1 MKVLVDMNLSPR
13 WVDLLAGE
21 GVEAAHWS
29 TLGSGNA
36 SDRVIMA
43 YAKTND
49 YIVLTHDLD
58 FGAILAATQGEK
70 PSVVQIRAELLSPN
84 VIGQQ
89 VILALRQ
96 MASELQDGAL
106 LTVDPERT
114 RLRLLPLRVELSDES
129 TPKPG
134 K

>member
-1 MKVLVDMNLSPR
+1 MKVLFDMNLSPR
-13 WVDLLAGE
+13 WVDLLIGE

-70 PSVVQIRAELLSPN
+70 PGVVQTRAELLSPN
-84 VIGQQ
+84 VIGKQ

-96 MASELQDGAL
+96 RALELQDGAL
-106 LTVDPERT
+106 PTVDTDRT
-114 RLRLLPLRVELSDES
+114 RLRLLPLRVKLPQGLETEPPD
-129 TPKPG
+129 
-134 K
+134 